1 MPRRATLLIR
11 LALPLLLFCA
21 LGPFAPPASA
31 ETIRLASLD
40 WPPYIGPELA
50 EQGYAA
56 AVVREAYR
64 REGIEISLDFLPW
77 QRVLASVASGEVHGY
92 FPEYDSPRL
101 QSSYLVSSPFP
112 GGRLGFFSLFGR
124 NIAWKNLRDLASYRI
139 AVVRGYI
146 NTEEFDAAHYLKK
159 EFTSTDL
166 SSIRMLA
173 AGRVDLAV
181 MDENVGRYLMAS
193 LRPSEQRG
201 LDFLKKTLGEKTLH
215 VCFARGRS
223 DSERLRE
230 AFDRGIASMIEDG
243 TLNTLRNRLL
253 TAR

>member
-1 MPRRATLLIR
+1 MTRRAALLLR
-11 LALPLLLFCA
+11 LALPLLIVCA
-21 LGPFAPPASA
+21 FGTLPPAASA
-31 ETIRLASLD
+31 ETIRLASLE

-56 AVVREAYR
+56 AVVREAFR
-64 REGIEISLDFLPW
+64 REGFDISIEFLPW
-77 QRVLASVASGEVHGY
+77 QRVLAAVASGEVHGY

-124 NIAWKNLRDLASYRI
+124 KIAWKTLRDLAPYRI

-146 NTEEFDAAHYLKK
+146 NTEEFDAARYLKK
-159 EFTSTDL
+159 EFTSCDL
-166 SSIRMLA
+166 SSMRMLA

-193 LRPSEQRG
+193 LRPSEQKG

-230 AFDRGIASMIEDG
+230 AFDRGLAAMIDDG
-243 TLNTLRNRLL
+243 TLNALRNRLL
-253 TAR
+253 TVR